1 MEEGGHPDVEV
12 GVLVE
17 WGHVLVE
24 MEEGCRDMEGWGAS
38 TGGSGAGHPKIEK
51 DFQG

>member
-24 MEEGCRDMEGWGAS
+24 MEEGCLIWR
-38 TGGSGAGHPKIEK
+38 GGGHPLVALE
-51 DFQG
+51 QGIPK